1 MQRAKTAITTIQI
14 AGGLSEGC
22 VGGLLKAGYILRHQL
37 RSPATKPPLRLRVI
51 RGDRL
56 NKRKRV
62 AIAKHRRKKAK
73 LKARALAAK

>member
-1 MQRAKTAITTIQI
+1 MQSAKTAITTPQI
-14 AGGLSEGC
+14 AGGLSEYC

-37 RSPATKPPLRLRVI
+37 RSPAAKPFRRLRVI
-51 RGDRL
+51 RGEPL

-62 AIAKHRRKKAK
+62 AIAKHRKKKAK